1 MLMLEYMIG
10 TNIRIAMPLL
20 LAALGELYMEKSGV
34 INVGIEGFMLVG
46 ALAGSLG
53 SYYFNNV
60 WMGAILALLICG
72 IFGAIYS
79 FLVVTHKSTQ
89 VIIGIAMN
97 IFSLGITSFI
107 YRMFMKGKTHTLSIP
122 SFKDISIPLFS
133 EIPILGDSLFNQPIL
148 VYLTLLMVL
157 FSQHFF
163 YKTYMG
169 LKVRSVGE
177 NPKAADTAGVNV
189 FYTRY
194 IMVII
199 GAMLQGLGGV
209 FLATYVLKFFSE
221 GMVAGRGFIALAIV
235 IVGNW
240 TPWGVLVASLFFAL
254 GGALH
259 NFLQVNYP
267 GIPYQFLSMLPY
279 ILTIV
284 VLVGFMG
291 KSTSPMAN
299 AMPYV
304 KE

>member
-1 MLMLEYMIG
+1 
-10 TNIRIAMPLL
+10 
-20 LAALGELYMEKSGV
+20 MEKSGV
-34 INVGIEGFMLVG
+34 INVGIEGFMLIG

-60 WMGAILALLICG
+60 WMGTILALLICG

-107 YRMFMKGKTHTLSIP
+107 YRMFMKGKTYTLSIP
-122 SFKDISIPLFS
+122 SFKNISIPLFS
-133 EIPILGDSLFNQPIL
+133 KIPILGDTLFNQPIL
-148 VYLTLLMVL
+148 VYFTLLMVL
-157 FSQHFF
+157 FSQYFF

-199 GAMLQGLGGV
+199 GSMLQGLGGV
-209 FLATYVLKFFSE
+209 FLSTYILHFFSE